1 MKRLLSVASL
11 LLLACA
17 VSSAHADT
25 TYSVA
30 VDTSSQAGQNGYI
43 DLSLLAGS
51 FGAQDI
57 TATVTG
63 FSGATLN
70 PSGFFND
77 AINVTGSLPGAVTF
91 DNQSGNDYTEALA
104 FGNEVDF
111 LVTLSGPGLTP
122 SGDTSTSGSTFAI
135 SFYDPTISN
144 VLFSN
149 DPSGA
154 AAQIQVAADG
164 ATAIATQPGT
174 AVAVTPEPATLSLV
188 GLGCVLVGAAR
199 RRLRLTGAV

>member
-1 MKRLLSVASL
+1 MAFGGLRAGRLEAF
-11 LLLACA
+11 
-17 VSSAHADT
+17 
-25 TYSVA
+25 
-30 VDTSSQAGQNGYI
+30 
-43 DLSLLAGS
+43 LAGS

-70 PSGFFND
+70 PGGPFND

-104 FGNEVDF
+104 FGNAVDF
-111 LVTLSGPGLTP
+111 LVTLSGHGLAP
-122 SGDTSTSGSTFAI
+122 SGENSGSGTTFAV

-149 DPSGA
+149 DPSGT

-164 ATAIATQPGT
+164 TTAIAAQPGT

-188 GLGCVLVGAAR
+188 GLGRVLIGATR
-199 RRLRLTGAV
+199 RRLRLTSAV